1 VSVTV
6 SYKTSKYDVLL
17 IEKKIFDWI
26 IMQKIRVNITK
37 VNKKKWN
44 QKIILQFCALKYMWT
59 QKIIL
64 NLEFQLKWR
73 LKSH

>member
-1 VSVTV
+1 MSATI

-37 VNKKKWN
+37 TKKQN
-44 QKIILQFCALKYMWT
+44 QKKILQFCALINT
-59 QKIIL
+59 CEL
-64 NLEFQLKWR
+64 
-73 LKSH
+73 

>member
-26 IMQKIRVNITK
+26 IMQKIRVNITSKQKK
-37 VNKKKWN
+37 VKSKKN
-44 QKIILQFCALKYMWT
+44 IKILCT
-59 QKIIL
+59 
-64 NLEFQLKWR
+64 
-73 LKSH
+73 